1 MEEYQIIRFKTGSLQ
16 LDVRISPN
24 EDTVWLTQIQMANL
38 FNVTKNNI
46 SNHIN
51 NILREQELDISG
63 TKESWVPGPDNK
75 VYKTKL
81 YNLDM
86 IISVGYRV
94 KSKNGIIFRQW
105 ANKVLKAFLLKGYA
119 VDENRALITYENYLT
134 LKAEV
139 DMLKKKIVNLEKT
152 INVFKPNEKVLVEN
166 QTYTAFIYINKIFR
180 QSEKQIIIIDGY
192 LDDSSLEFFSN
203 VNRNI
208 KIILITH
215 KANRFSENILNLFKK
230 EFINTT
236 IIENKSFHDRFFI
249 VDDTVYS
256 IGTSLN
262 NLGKK
267 LTTIKVMENTNAN
280 DLIESILSEKNSLI

>member
-24 EDTVWLTQIQMANL
+24 EDTVWLTQIQIANL

-51 NILREQELDISG
+51 NILREQELDISD

-139 DMLKKKIVNLEKT
+139 DMLKKKIVDLEKT

-208 KIILITH
+208 NIILITH
-215 KANRFSENILNLFKK
+215 KTNRFSENTLNLFKK

-236 IIENKSFHDRFFI
+236 IIENKTFHDRFFI

-280 DLIESILSEKNSLI
+280 DLIENLLGRK

>member
-1 MEEYQIIRFKTGSLQ
+1 MQEYQIIRFKTGSLQ

-46 SNHIN
+46 CNHIN

-105 ANKVLKAFLLKGYA
+105 ANKVL
-119 VDENRALITYENYLT
+119 
-134 LKAEV
+134 
-139 DMLKKKIVNLEKT
+139 
-152 INVFKPNEKVLVEN
+152 
-166 QTYTAFIYINKIFR
+166 
-180 QSEKQIIIIDGY
+180 
-192 LDDSSLEFFSN
+192 
-203 VNRNI
+203 
-208 KIILITH
+208 
-215 KANRFSENILNLFKK
+215 
-230 EFINTT
+230 
-236 IIENKSFHDRFFI
+236 
-249 VDDTVYS
+249 
-256 IGTSLN
+256 
-262 NLGKK
+262 
-267 LTTIKVMENTNAN
+267 
-280 DLIESILSEKNSLI
+280 

>member
-1 MEEYQIIRFKTGSLQ
+1 MEEYQIIRFKAGSLQ

-63 TKESWVPGPDNK
+63 TKDSWVPGPDNK
-75 VYKTKL
+75 VYKTNL

-139 DMLKKKIVNLEKT
+139 DMLKKKIVDLEKT

-166 QTYTAFIYINKIFR
+166 
-180 QSEKQIIIIDGY
+180 
-192 LDDSSLEFFSN
+192 
-203 VNRNI
+203 
-208 KIILITH
+208 
-215 KANRFSENILNLFKK
+215 
-230 EFINTT
+230 
-236 IIENKSFHDRFFI
+236 
-249 VDDTVYS
+249 
-256 IGTSLN
+256 
-262 NLGKK
+262 
-267 LTTIKVMENTNAN
+267 
-280 DLIESILSEKNSLI
+280 

>member
-139 DMLKKKIVNLEKT
+139 DMLKKKIVDLEKT

-208 KIILITH
+208 NIILITH
-215 KANRFSENILNLFKK
+215 KTNRFSENTLNLFKK

-236 IIENKSFHDRFFI
+236 IIENKTFHDRFFI

-280 DLIESILSEKNSLI
+280 DLIENLLGRK